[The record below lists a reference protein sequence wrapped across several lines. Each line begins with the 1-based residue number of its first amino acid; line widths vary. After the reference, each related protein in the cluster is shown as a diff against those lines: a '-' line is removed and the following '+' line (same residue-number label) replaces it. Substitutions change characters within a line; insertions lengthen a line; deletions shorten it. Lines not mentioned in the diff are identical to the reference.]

1 MQKGEMNMALS
12 VKNFRGD
19 TYFLHSRLTKKGKLS
34 YHFSKKAEGAAEIQN
49 VPEGYEIYEEP
60 NGKVYLRKQTISP
73 IKADELRLIKEGM
86 KKYSI
91 IEDFKLDVKKDAV
104 YIYQVVDSFDD
115 APVPKSMQDKY
126 KVYETSLRFTLRDR
140 DERTF
145 EVERFCYIGGID
157 DWIYLDGPDE
167 LERLVREYT
176 RHLGKESFYE
186 LM

>member
-1 MQKGEMNMALS
+1 MVLF

-19 TYFLHSRLTKKGKLS
+19 TYFLHSRLTKKGNLS
-34 YHFSKKAEGAAEIQN
+34 YHFSKKTEGAADIQD

-60 NGKVYLRKQTISP
+60 NGKVYLRKQIISP
-73 IKADELRLIKEGM
+73 IKADELRLIEEGM

-104 YIYQVVDSFDD
+104 YIYQAVDSFDD
-115 APVPKSMQDKY
+115 ALIPKPLQEKY
-126 KVYETSLRFTLRDR
+126 KVYETSLRYTLIDK

-145 EVERFCYIGGID
+145 EVERFCYTGSID
-157 DWIYLDGPDE
+157 DWIYLDGPDQ

-176 RHLGKESFYE
+176 PHLGKESFYE

>member
-1 MQKGEMNMALS
+1 MQKGGNHMVLS

-19 TYFLHSRLTKKGKLS
+19 KYYLHSRLTKKGNPS
-34 YHFSKKAEGAAEIQN
+34 YHFSKKAEGAVNTQD

-60 NGKVYLRKQTISP
+60 NGKLYLRKQATLP
-73 IKADELRLIKEGM
+73 ITADELRLIEEGM

-91 IEDFKLDVKKDAV
+91 IEDFKLDVKKNAV
-104 YIYQVVDSFDD
+104 YIYQAVDSFDA
-115 APVPKSMQDKY
+115 APVPKPLLEKY
-126 KVYETSLRFTLRDR
+126 KQYETSLRFTLIDR
-140 DERTF
+140 DQRTF

-157 DWIYLDGPDE
+157 DWIYLDGPDQ

-176 RHLGKESFYE
+176 QHLGKESFYE

>member
-1 MQKGEMNMALS
+1 MALS

-19 TYFLHSRLTKKGKLS
+19 TYFLHSRLTKKGNIS
-34 YHFSKKAEGAAEIQN
+34 YHFSKKPDGAADIQD

-60 NGKVYLRKQTISP
+60 NGKVYLRKKTISP
-73 IKADELRLIKEGM
+73 IKADELRLIEGGM

-115 APVPKSMQDKY
+115 GPVPKPLLQKY
-126 KVYETSLRFTLRDR
+126 KQYETSLRFTLIDKN
-140 DERTF
+140 ERTF
-145 EVERFCYIGGID
+145 EVERFCYIGSID
-157 DWIYLDGPDE
+157 DWIYLDGPDQ

-176 RHLGKESFYE
+176 EHLGKESFYE